1 MVAQQHYQRLKHLYA
16 AASPEHATGPVDISY
31 GYAEVVGVIEGEAD
45 RALVTRVPHQQ
56 LLADVASLAAGSVEK
71 EGQLTLE
78 RFNLS
83 VSQPGYRGSVRASA
97 EVVLAEPP
105 RYPVRATLFGEEGNE
120 IAEALAF
127 FEPSGEALPPD
138 PAPEADAEADGSTPP
153 PAPFMPVHVTR
164 YGSLCLN

>member
-1 MVAQQHYQRLKHLYA
+1 MVAQQHYQRLKHLYS
-16 AASPEHATGPVDISY
+16 AASSEHATGPVDISY
-31 GYAEVVGVIEGEAD
+31 GYAEVVGAIDGETD
-45 RALVTRVPHQQ
+45 RALVPHVPHQQ

-71 EGQLTLE
+71 EGRLSLE
-78 RFNLS
+78 RFNMS
-83 VSQPGYRGSVRASA
+83 VSQPDYQGSVQANA

-105 RYPVRATLFGEEGNE
+105 RYHVRATLFGEDGNE

-138 PAPEADAEADGSTPP
+138 PAPEADAEADGTAPP
-153 PAPFMPVHVTR
+153 PAPFMPVHVTQ